1 MNIFDILVLRE
12 GICRMNIL
20 YCGDN
25 NIEKGLIISVISLL
39 QNCIEQLN
47 IYVLTIDID
56 EGCINYKPVSSEVI
70 SYLNQEVKLYNP
82 LNSIELINITKQ
94 FKLCM
99 PLANMHTRFTPCCML
114 RLYADLIDELPDK
127 ILYLD
132 NDVICRED
140 IYEFYSR
147 DISECELIGVLDY
160 YGSWLFRNDLL
171 RRDYINSGVL
181 LMNLDKIRETGLF
194 DKCRKLCRD
203 KKMFMPDQSSINK
216 LSVYKQFADRRY
228 NEQRKLHSNTVMQ
241 HFTTSFRLFPWIH
254 MVRVKPWQI
263 DKMHEVLQLYEYDNI
278 LEEYRRFIDKI
289 EN

>member
-20 YCGDN
+20 YCGDK

-263 DKMHEVLQLYEYDNI
+263 DKMHEVLQLHEYDNI

>member
-99 PLANMHTRFTPCCML
+99 PLANMKTRFTPCCML

-140 IYEFYSR
+140 MYEFYSR

-203 KKMFMPDQSSINK
+203 KNMFMPDQSSINK

-278 LEEYRRFIDKI
+278 LDEYRRFIDKI
-289 EN
+289 DN

>member
-160 YGSWLFRNDLL
+160 YGSWIFRNDLL

>member
-99 PLANMHTRFTPCCML
+99 PLANMKTRFTPCCML

-160 YGSWLFRNDLL
+160 YGSWIFRNDLL

>member
-1 MNIFDILVLRE
+1 
-12 GICRMNIL
+12 MNIL

-25 NIEKGLIISVISLL
+25 NIERGLIISVISLL
-39 QNCIEQLN
+39 QNCIDQLN

-82 LNSIELINITKQ
+82 LNSIELIDITKQ

-99 PLANMHTRFTPCCML
+99 PLANMKTRFTPCCML

-140 IYEFYSR
+140 IYGFYSR
-147 DISECELIGVLDY
+147 DIRECELIGVLDY
-160 YGSWLFRNDLL
+160 YGSWVFRNDLY

-194 DKCRKLCRD
+194 DKCRKLCKD

-263 DKMHEVLQLYEYDNI
+263 DKMHEVLQLHEYDNI

>member
-99 PLANMHTRFTPCCML
+99 PLANMKTRFTPCCML

>member
-1 MNIFDILVLRE
+1 
-12 GICRMNIL
+12 MNIL

-160 YGSWLFRNDLL
+160 YGSWIFRNDLL

-263 DKMHEVLQLYEYDNI
+263 DKMHEVLQLHEYDNI

>member
-99 PLANMHTRFTPCCML
+99 PLANMKTRFTPCCML

-160 YGSWLFRNDLL
+160 YGSWIFRNDLL

-263 DKMHEVLQLYEYDNI
+263 DKMHEVLQLHEYDNI

>member
-160 YGSWLFRNDLL
+160 YGSWIFRNDLL

-263 DKMHEVLQLYEYDNI
+263 DKMHEVLQLHEYDNI

>member
-99 PLANMHTRFTPCCML
+99 PLANMKTRFTPCCML

-160 YGSWLFRNDLL
+160 YGSWIFRKDLL

-263 DKMHEVLQLYEYDNI
+263 DKMHEVLQLHEYDNI

>member
-99 PLANMHTRFTPCCML
+99 PLANMKTRFTPCCML

-263 DKMHEVLQLYEYDNI
+263 DKMHEVLQLHEYDNI